1 MHLFR
6 VMDHPIVVYG
16 NIGNKQKPRF
26 QVNHMI
32 GLVDAMFT
40 INQQHQE
47 HKDQDEDQNNTYL
60 HVIERRLKFKTQRLE
75 RSQECPCIFKFI
87 GNLGG
92 DYQHPRVVSI
102 GPYHRGNDS
111 LINFDDNKWYFLRKL
126 VLRVSAKSSKD
137 LAFLMK
143 EMRGLEARARGCY
156 VSYGDVGTICSYDFV
171 EMMLL
176 DGCFIIELFRFL
188 GKSKDGVNKDDD
200 PIFMRPSMV
209 PLMVADLLNLEN
221 QLPFFVLESLFEVTR
236 TPEQMEDIVP
246 LIMKTIRLVFPVPT
260 KDSFLLHPPKN
271 LLDLV
276 YKSLEPK
283 AYTTCIDNEKRSTN
297 ASNEAIQNVTRL
309 RTSGI
314 KFKPRKS
321 VGFLDIKFKN
331 GVLEVPVININEFN
345 MNLITNCVAW
355 EQSSRDAFTYFTDY
369 LYFMNCLID
378 GPKDVA
384 LLRDEGIIMRHS
396 RDDASVVSF
405 FKDLGKSI
413 QVFNFGSSYLSREMR
428 DIEAYYSSNWATIM
442 RTLSIHN
449 SP

>member
-1 MHLFR
+1 
-6 VMDHPIVVYG
+6 MDHQIVEYG
-16 NIGNKQKPRF
+16 NGNKKKHMF
-26 QVNHMI
+26 QVN
-32 GLVDAMFT
+32 
-40 INQQHQE
+40 QQNQE
-47 HKDQDEDQNNTYL
+47 HKDQDQNDAYV
-60 HVIERRLKFKTQRLE
+60 HVLEFRLKFKTQRLQ

-87 GNLGG
+87 GNIGG
-92 DYQHPRVVSI
+92 NYQHPRVVSI
-102 GPYHRGNDS
+102 GPYHRGKDS

-126 VLRVSAKSSKD
+126 VLRVSAESSKD
-137 LAFLMK
+137 LGFLMK
-143 EMRGLEARARGCY
+143 EMRELEARTRGCY

-176 DGCFIIELFRFL
+176 DGCFVIELLRFL
-188 GKSKDGVNKDDD
+188 GKSEDRINKNDD
-200 PIFMRPSMV
+200 PVFMRPSMV

-236 TPEQMEDIVP
+236 TLEQKEILLP
-246 LIMKTIRLVFPVPT
+246 LVMRTIRLVFPVPT
-260 KDSFLLHPPKN
+260 KDSFLAHPPKH

-283 AYTTCIDNEKRSTN
+283 AYTTRIDNEKQSAHT
-297 ASNEAIQNVTRL
+297 SNETIQCVTRL

-321 VGFLDIKFKN
+321 VGFLDIEFKN
-331 GVLEVPVININEFN
+331 GVLEIPVVNINELN
-345 MNLITNCVAW
+345 INLITNCLAW
-355 EQSSRDAFTYFTDY
+355 EQSSKDVLTYFTDY

-405 FKDLGKSI
+405 FKDLGKNI
-413 QVFNFGSSYLSREMR
+413 QVFKFGCSYLSREMR
-428 DIEAYYSSNWATIM
+428 EIEAYYSSNWATIM
-442 RTLSIHN
+442 RTLSTHN